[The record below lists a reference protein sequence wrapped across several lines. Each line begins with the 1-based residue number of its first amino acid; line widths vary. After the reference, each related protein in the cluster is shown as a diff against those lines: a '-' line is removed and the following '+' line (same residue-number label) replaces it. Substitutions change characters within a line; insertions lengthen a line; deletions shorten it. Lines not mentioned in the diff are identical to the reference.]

1 MLIRLLSDGIRGTI
15 WTVTHDSMAD
25 YELNDC
31 QLLSSLSDF
40 FALFLRNQAN
50 ERQAGFTARAEASP
64 ERARAMAH
72 QINNSQRLT
81 NTLKLGCQGG
91 PDAQT

>member
-15 WTVTHDSMAD
+15 WTVTHESMAD
-25 YELNDC
+25 YELPDC

-40 FALFLRNQAN
+40 FALLLRIKAN
-50 ERQAGFTARAEASP
+50 ERQAGFTARAEALP

-81 NTLKLGCQGG
+81 NTLEPGCQGG